1 MNKKLKDDYI
11 KFTLSLN
18 TSEAREE
25 LNRLNASSR
34 ELQRT
39 NDGLRN
45 SMTELVASG
54 KKGSDEYKRLEAE
67 LKSNSK
73 AISENNA
80 KVKILRSS
88 MKSTEKTYAEL
99 AKEARGLQKQLDNT
113 VKSLHPEEYA
123 RLEKQLEETRD
134 AMARLRGGTNEASGA
149 FLKLG
154 NMKAMV
160 VGFFVSAGAAALDFL
175 KDGIS
180 KAKEFVRES
189 VEVAIQADG
198 VLHAFEKLDRPDLL
212 ANLRTATK
220 GTLSDL
226 ELMKATVK
234 AKDFRIPVDDLGKYL
249 AFAQLKAQQ
258 TGQNVEYMTDSIVT
272 GLGRKSLLILDNL
285 GLSAAEINEEVAKTG
300 DFMKGVSNII
310 DRQLT
315 QSGLYVSASDKAAQ
329 ADARLENA
337 KLRLGRRLSWL
348 GDLWISL
355 KNKMAE
361 TVNLSLIHI

>member
-1 MNKKLKDDYI
+1 MDMRGFSCFSRPLPLPCRLLVLLKSNRMNKKLKDDYI

-39 NDGLRN
+39 NEGLRN

-73 AISENNA
+73 AISDNNA

-88 MKSTEKTYAEL
+88 MKSTEKTYSEL

-123 RLEKQLEETRD
+123 RLEKQLEETRE
-134 AMARLRGGTNEASGA
+134 AMARLRGGTNETSGS

-160 VGFFVSAGAAALDFL
+160 VGFFASAGAAALDFF
-175 KDGIS
+175 KDGMS
-180 KAKEFVRES
+180 KAKEFVKES

-198 VLHAFEKLDRPDLL
+198 VLHAFEKL
-212 ANLRTATK
+212 
-220 GTLSDL
+220 
-226 ELMKATVK
+226 
-234 AKDFRIPVDDLGKYL
+234 
-249 AFAQLKAQQ
+249 
-258 TGQNVEYMTDSIVT
+258 
-272 GLGRKSLLILDNL
+272 
-285 GLSAAEINEEVAKTG
+285 
-300 DFMKGVSNII
+300 
-310 DRQLT
+310 
-315 QSGLYVSASDKAAQ
+315 
-329 ADARLENA
+329 
-337 KLRLGRRLSWL
+337 
-348 GDLWISL
+348 
-355 KNKMAE
+355 
-361 TVNLSLIHI
+361 SLIHI

>member
-73 AISENNA
+73 AISDNNA

-113 VKSLHPEEYA
+113 ELGKL
-123 RLEKQLEETRD
+123 LID
-134 AMARLRGGTNEASGA
+134 GAMAKMSDTSKNLLNAAGVDISAIIRGAGEALIA
-149 FLKLG
+149 R
-154 NMKAMV
+154 MK
-160 VGFFVSAGAAALDFL
+160 
-175 KDGIS
+175 
-180 KAKEFVRES
+180 
-189 VEVAIQADG
+189 
-198 VLHAFEKLDRPDLL
+198 
-212 ANLRTATK
+212 
-220 GTLSDL
+220 
-226 ELMKATVK
+226 
-234 AKDFRIPVDDLGKYL
+234 
-249 AFAQLKAQQ
+249 
-258 TGQNVEYMTDSIVT
+258 
-272 GLGRKSLLILDNL
+272 
-285 GLSAAEINEEVAKTG
+285 
-300 DFMKGVSNII
+300 
-310 DRQLT
+310 
-315 QSGLYVSASDKAAQ
+315 
-329 ADARLENA
+329 
-337 KLRLGRRLSWL
+337 
-348 GDLWISL
+348 
-355 KNKMAE
+355 
-361 TVNLSLIHI
+361 

>member
-73 AISENNA
+73 AISDNNA

-123 RLEKQLEETRD
+123 RLEKQLEETRE
-134 AMARLRGGTNEASGA
+134 AMARLRGGTNETSGS

-160 VGFFVSAGAAALDFL
+160 VGFLRPPERLPLIFSKTACPRQRNLSGKVWRWPFRLTEFFMHLRSWTALIFLQTFVLPL
-175 KDGIS
+175 
-180 KAKEFVRES
+180 RES
-189 VEVAIQADG
+189 CRI
-198 VLHAFEKLDRPDLL
+198 
-212 ANLRTATK
+212 
-220 GTLSDL
+220 LS
-226 ELMKATVK
+226 
-234 AKDFRIPVDDLGKYL
+234 
-249 AFAQLKAQQ
+249 
-258 TGQNVEYMTDSIVT
+258 
-272 GLGRKSLLILDNL
+272 
-285 GLSAAEINEEVAKTG
+285 
-300 DFMKGVSNII
+300 
-310 DRQLT
+310 
-315 QSGLYVSASDKAAQ
+315 
-329 ADARLENA
+329 
-337 KLRLGRRLSWL
+337 
-348 GDLWISL
+348 
-355 KNKMAE
+355 
-361 TVNLSLIHI
+361 

>member
-1 MNKKLKDDYI
+1 MTKKLKDDYI

-18 TSEAREE
+18 TTEAREE
-25 LNRLNASSR
+25 LTRLNASSR

-73 AISENNA
+73 VISDINA

-123 RLEKQLEETRD
+123 RLEKQLEETRE
-134 AMARLRGGTNEASGA
+134 AMARLRGGTNETSGS

-160 VGFFVSAGAAALDFL
+160 VGFFASAGAAALDFF
-175 KDGIS
+175 KDGMS
-180 KAKEFVRES
+180 KAKEFVKES

-234 AKDFRIPVDDLGKYL
+234 A
-249 AFAQLKAQQ
+249 
-258 TGQNVEYMTDSIVT
+258 
-272 GLGRKSLLILDNL
+272 
-285 GLSAAEINEEVAKTG
+285 
-300 DFMKGVSNII
+300 
-310 DRQLT
+310 
-315 QSGLYVSASDKAAQ
+315 
-329 ADARLENA
+329 
-337 KLRLGRRLSWL
+337 
-348 GDLWISL
+348 
-355 KNKMAE
+355 
-361 TVNLSLIHI
+361 